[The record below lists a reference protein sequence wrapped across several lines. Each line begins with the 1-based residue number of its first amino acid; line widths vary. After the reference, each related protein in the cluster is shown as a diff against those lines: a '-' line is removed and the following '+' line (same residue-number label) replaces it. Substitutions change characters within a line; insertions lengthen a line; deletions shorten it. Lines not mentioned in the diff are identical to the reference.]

1 MHCPFMGPKRFWTGL
16 NWFGKV
22 QIVLDRSKNGEMQEK
37 DVSIAH
43 MW

>member
-1 MHCPFMGPKRFWTGL
+1 MHCPFTGPKRFCTGP

-22 QIVLDRSKNGEMQEK
+22 QIILKKSKNEKIQGK

>member
-1 MHCPFMGPKRFWTGL
+1 MHCPFMGPKRFWTGP

-22 QIVLDRSKNGEMQEK
+22 QTVLDRSKNGEIQGK